1 MSLDEEMQNE
11 IRKMEKEMQ
20 QIDEELEKLQA
31 RVLHLIGIRKKLA
44 SDTDSLRSYFY
55 PDERKE
61 KQTTLAGL
69 MK

>member
-20 QIDEELEKLQA
+20 HIEEELEKLQS
-31 RVLHLIGIRKKLA
+31 RVLHLIGVRNKLEKDA
-44 SDTDSLRSYFY
+44 SILRAYFM
-55 PDERKE
+55 PQERKE

-69 MK
+69 VK